1 MDEYRV
7 LKTVNFDWTMQLQ
20 SVWRN
25 SPLHVPGLHENV
37 RAELMETLKERMGN
51 QDQNPLGQIITGPA
65 GAGKT
70 HLLSAMRQEVAALPA
85 WFVLVDMTD
94 IKDFWETVLLGYLNS
109 LQQAALGK
117 QPQFRSLLK
126 HLLNPDSKP
135 QNSFSTF
142 YRTPSQPKKSLLQ
155 WLIAPLAGKKTRCQ
169 EAAPATPRQIAE
181 YGDKELVQV
190 IRQTINRL
198 STQYP
203 EEIRAHQDALRALI
217 LLNSN
222 DLERANVGYSWL
234 QGMPIDETDRHLFGF
249 LWPQR
254 QPSEIVKSLS
264 WLMSRYAPTL
274 LAFDQLDAIMSQ
286 YHITASA
293 GEGEQITGE
302 QRASQ
307 AIIEGVA
314 DGFMAVRDTV
324 YRTATVLAC
333 LEASWEILRKGS
345 LSSAT
350 DRFAS
355 PQPLPP
361 INNATLAEEIITLR
375 LAHAYR
381 THGFTPPYPSW
392 PFQPEFFTSAATLL
406 PRELLKRC
414 EEHRLQC
421 LSKGKGKVMEL
432 ACIEAPPESTET
444 LATARPDPDPDPD
457 LELDQSYQEFCRQ
470 APIQALLSEEA
481 EDEVLGALIP
491 TLCRCLLREA
501 PPPENRQGVVDTEFP
516 GDKNYRALHA
526 RLRIIDSSQENR
538 EQHYCFRALQKTHA
552 TAYQNRLNGALTAS
566 GIDPRLP
573 FRRLIIVRTTPLP
586 LGKVTREIT
595 DKFLQAKG
603 KFAAPNE
610 QDLRTMWAL
619 HKLEQQN
626 LPGFEA
632 WLRQRR
638 PATQLQ
644 WLQETEITE
653 CLVADAFPL
662 KNNPPLDT
670 KESTDIWTNL
680 PALKRYNYKTTA
692 PLYPSALPVGQT
704 LSNPAEKMTIPLPL
718 LAQYTGVLA
727 GSGSGK
733 TVLLKRWVEEAALL
747 GIPSIVIDR
756 THTLASLGKQWP
768 IPPAIWT
775 SEDQEKA
782 ERYHAN
788 TEVIIWTPGQ
798 TDGNPLPLEPLPD
811 LASLLEQSEKF
822 QQALEMAQSTL
833 KEIVAP
839 GKSAHSEYK
848 MDVLTAA
855 LKLFAIQKGKTLP
868 DLIAILSHLPAEI
881 STSISSATRL
891 GSEMAQ
897 RLQAEIQ
904 NNRLFYPETPFLDPG
919 CLFKG
924 TSANRTRI
932 SIINLAGLPDLKTQ
946 QQFLNQLAITLLG
959 WIKQHSASPSMP
971 VQGFLI
977 LDEAEDFIPADT
989 STPCKDNLLKLAD
1002 YAPTG
1007 GLGLVFS
1014 TQNPKNIASPIVSD
1028 CFTQFFG
1035 KASAPATIEAIREQF
1050 KMRGDKEDDI
1060 PTLEAGHFYL
1070 HTEGMPAPVKVAVPW
1085 CLSYH
1090 PPHPPGKDEVL
1101 KRAAASRLHAKDP

>member
-25 SPLHVPGLHENV
+25 SPLHVPGLHENL
-37 RAELMETLKERMGN
+37 RTELMETLKERMGS

-70 HLLSAMRQEVAALPA
+70 HLLSAIRQEVAALPA

-109 LQQAALGK
+109 LQQATSGNR
-117 QPQFRSLLK
+117 PQFQSLLK
-126 HLLNPDSKP
+126 HLLNPDVKP
-135 QNSFSTF
+135 QNPFSSF
-142 YRTPSQPKKSLLQ
+142 YRTPSRSRKSPLQ
-155 WLIAPLAGKKTRCQ
+155 WLTALLAGKKAQRQ

-181 YGDKELVQV
+181 YGDKELAQV

-203 EEIRAHQDALRALI
+203 EEIRAHQDALRALM

-234 QGMPIDETDRHLFGF
+234 QGMAIDETDRHLFGF

-286 YHITASA
+286 HHITTASS
-293 GEGEQITGE
+293 GEGERMTGE

-307 AIIEGVA
+307 AIIEGIA

-324 YRTATVLAC
+324 YRTATILAC
-333 LEASWEILRKGS
+333 LEGSWEILRKGS
-345 LSSAT
+345 LKSAT

-361 INNATLAEEIITLR
+361 INNATLAEEIIALR
-375 LAHAYR
+375 LAHAYHA
-381 THGFTPPYPSW
+381 HGFTPPYPSW
-392 PFQPEFFTSAATLL
+392 PFQPQVFASAATLL

-421 LSKGKGKVMEL
+421 LSKGEVIEL
-432 ACIEAPPESTET
+432 ACFESPPEATET
-444 LATARPDPDPDPD
+444 LATIRPDPG
-457 LELDQSYQEFCRQ
+457 LDHAYQELCRQ
-470 APIQALLSEEA
+470 APIQELLSEEA
-481 EDEVLGALIP
+481 EDEVLGMLIP
-491 TLCRCLLREA
+491 ALCRCLLRET
-501 PPPENRQGVVDTEFP
+501 PLPKSRRGVVDTEFP

-566 GIDPRLP
+566 GIDSKLP

-626 LPGFEA
+626 LPGFET
-632 WLRQRR
+632 WLRERR

-644 WLQETEITE
+644 WLQETEITG
-653 CLVADAFPL
+653 CLAADAFPL
-662 KNNPPLDT
+662 ENNLPLNA
-670 KESTDIWTNL
+670 KENTDIWAKL
-680 PALKRYNYKTTA
+680 PAPKRHNYKATT
-692 PLYPSALPVGQT
+692 PSYPSALPMGKI
-704 LSNPAEKMTIPLPL
+704 LSNPAEKITIPLPL
-718 LAQYTGVLA
+718 LTQYTGILA

-756 THTLASLGKQWP
+756 TNTLVSLGEQWP
-768 IPPAIWT
+768 APPTSWT
-775 SEDQEKA
+775 PEDQEKA
-782 ERYHAN
+782 EHYHAN
-788 TEVIIWTPGQ
+788 NEVIIWTPGQ
-798 TDGNPLPLEPLPD
+798 ADGNPLQLEPLPD
-811 LASLLEQSEKF
+811 LASLLEQPEKF

-839 GKSAHSEYK
+839 GKSAHSDYK

-881 STSISSATRL
+881 STSISSAARL

-904 NNRLFYPETPFLDPG
+904 NNRLFYPESPFLDPG

-977 LDEAEDFIPADT
+977 LDEAEDFIPAEQ
-989 STPCKDNLLKLAD
+989 STPCKDNLLKLAE

-1014 TQNPKNIASPIVSD
+1014 TQNPKNIAPPIISD
-1028 CFTQFFG
+1028 CFTQFAG
-1035 KASAPATIEAIREQF
+1035 KASAPAIIEAIREQF
-1050 KMRGDKEDDI
+1050 KIRGGEEDDI
-1060 PTLEAGHFYL
+1060 PVLEAGHFYL
-1070 HTEGMPAPVKVAVPW
+1070 HTEGMPAPVKVAIPW

-1090 PPHPPGKDEVL
+1090 PPHPPEKAEVL
-1101 KRAAASRLHAKDP
+1101 KRAAASRLQAQNP